1 MVLPELKL
9 HAQSQHNMKL
19 SWLLCSSAD
28 LMKWQCHIPG
38 KPRTDWEGGFFPLTM
53 EFTEDYP
60 AKPPKVSLL
69 FYTAGDVLCCG
80 TGAFNALD
88 SAVAQAPSR
97 HAAAAL
103 APTVCVVFLQ

>member
-1 MVLPELKL
+1 MSTLSSNFAHIIKL
-9 HAQSQHNMKL
+9 G
-19 SWLLCSSAD
+19 WLLCSSAD

-69 FYTAGDVLCCG
+69 SSTAGDVLYFGISKHQSVSC
-80 TGAFNALD
+80 N
-88 SAVAQAPSR
+88 
-97 HAAAAL
+97 
-103 APTVCVVFLQ
+103 